1 MFTQYDPESAALT
14 DELRGMFDEF
24 GAGKWSA
31 ADLERHQTA
40 KLREVLA
47 YVRANSPFYR
57 AKLSGISDEAI
68 SGLRSDDIRSL
79 PFTTKAD
86 LQQAQFDLLSL
97 PVSEAWT
104 FYETTGT
111 TGNPTPCPRTNGD
124 TIHNNSVLTAYYR
137 DVLAP
142 HGDRQVIGI
151 SGPTELHATG
161 DTFGDVCR
169 NLGHAVAKMWPHS
182 PVIGFDR
189 ALEVMRLLPVT
200 GLFCTP
206 GMALRLARKAVEAG
220 LDPRRDFSLGVLMLT
235 GELLSP
241 SLRDN
246 IGELWGA
253 EAHNCLYASQEA
265 SVLAAAASDGTLRT
279 APLINLYEVIDPAT
293 GEPVAPGPDGVR
305 YGELVVTNLYTGA
318 KPLVR
323 YRTGDMVRMTQA
335 GPGAAVPAPSL
346 EAVGRVRD
354 RLVLNGHVVN
364 GYDLEDLLL
373 RRFRGYLD
381 YQITVASD
389 DAGTDLL
396 SLTLNADPD
405 RNRADDI
412 ERAVADCRDELG
424 TALSVGFG
432 DPGPIT
438 STGAMVSW
446 KAARVVDLRDPGA
459 GASVESRSAERI
471 AGARA

>member
-14 DELRGMFDEF
+14 EELRVRFDEF
-24 GAGKWSA
+24 RAGKWSA
-31 ADLERHQTA
+31 EDLRRHQTA
-40 KLREVLA
+40 RLREVLA
-47 YVRANSPFYR
+47 YVRDRSPFYR
-57 AKLSGISDEAI
+57 DRLA
-68 SGLRSDDIRSL
+68 GLTGGALAALTSDDLRSL
-79 PFTTKAD
+79 PFTTKED
-86 LQQAQFDLLSL
+86 LQRAQFDMLSL
-97 PVSEAWT
+97 PVSAAWT

-111 TGNPTPCPRTNGD
+111 TGRPTPCPRTNGD
-124 TIHNNSVLTAYYR
+124 SIHNNTVLTSYYR
-137 DVLAP
+137 DIFAA
-142 HGDRQVIGI
+142 HGGDQVVGV

-169 NLGHAVAKMWPHS
+169 NLGHAVAKLWPHS

-235 GELLSP
+235 GELMSP

-246 IGELWGA
+246 IGHLWGA
-253 EAHNCLYASQEA
+253 EVHNCLYASQEA
-265 SVLAAAASDGTLRT
+265 SVLAAATSDGRLRT

-323 YRTGDMVRMTQA
+323 YRTGDMVRMTDA
-335 GPGAAVPAPSL
+335 GPDAAVPAPSV

-354 RLVLNGHVVN
+354 RLRLNGHHVN
-364 GYDLEDLLL
+364 GYDLENLLL
-373 RRFRGYLD
+373 RHFRGYLD
-381 YQITVASD
+381 YRITVDSD
-389 DAGTDLL
+389 ATGADV
-396 SLTLNADPD
+396 LTLTLDADPD
-405 RNRADDI
+405 RTPRAAVA
-412 ERAVADCRDELG
+412 RAVAECGDALD
-424 TALSVGFG
+424 TALAVDFG

-446 KAARVVDLRDPGA
+446 KAARVVDRRAAAARG
-459 GASVESRSAERI
+459 SVETRSAERI

>member
-14 DELRGMFDEF
+14 DELRGLFDEF
-24 GAGKWSA
+24 AAGKWSA
-31 ADLERHQTA
+31 DDLERHQTG

-47 YVRANSPFYR
+47 YVRANSPFYGT
-57 AKLSGISDEAI
+57 KLRGISDEAL
-68 SGLRSDDIRSL
+68 SGLGLEDLRNL
-79 PFTTKAD
+79 PFTTKAE
-86 LQQAQFDLLSL
+86 LQEAQFDLLSL
-97 PVSEAWT
+97 PVSAAWT

-111 TGNPTPCPRTNGD
+111 TGKPTPCPRTNGD
-124 TIHNNSVLTAYYR
+124 TIHNNTVLTAYYR

-142 HGDRQVIGI
+142 HGDSQVIGI

-206 GMALRLARKAVEAG
+206 GMALSLARKAVEAG
-220 LDPRRDFSLGVLMLT
+220 LDPRRDFSLDVLMMT

-265 SVLAAAASDGTLRT
+265 SVLAAATSDGTLRI

-293 GEPVAPGPDGVR
+293 GEPVTPGPDGVR

-323 YRTGDMVRMTQA
+323 YRTGDMVRMTEP
-335 GPGAAVPAPSL
+335 GLGAAVPAPSV

-354 RLVLNGHVVN
+354 RLRLNGHLVN
-364 GYDLEDLLL
+364 GYDLENLLL
-373 RRFRGYLD
+373 RHFRGYLD
-381 YQITVASD
+381 YQITVSD
-389 DAGTDLL
+389 DATGTDLL
-396 SLTLNADPD
+396 SLTLNAEPD
-405 RNRADDI
+405 RIQDLDV
-412 ERAVADCRDELG
+412 ERAVADCREELD
-424 TALSVGFG
+424 TELSVGFG

-446 KAARVVDLRDPGA
+446 KAARVRDLRDA
-459 GASVESRSAERI
+459 DTGASVESRSAERI
-471 AGARA
+471 AGDRA